1 MKSNWLPLHLEMKV
15 NICIQG
21 YKHII
26 NGHSPSYMNNF
37 LVLNLDINDQNSQ
50 NNFLELSLA
59 SL

>member
-1 MKSNWLPLHLEMKV
+1 MKSNWHPLHLEMKA

-21 YKHII
+21 CKHII
-26 NGHSPSYMNNF
+26 NGHGPSYMNNF

-50 NNFLELSLA
+50 NSFLELSLA